1 MKKFTNERSPYIQ
14 ASKNYTMMFRNATR
28 NEKANFIQIQR
39 LLWEKSLFPERFHP
53 CSTYLCSLCSCKTND
68 LSFCIQCG
76 QIYCQSHFDSDHHH
90 CKPGFG
96 IDIYTRQLFFMEK
109 INDEDP
115 SEDNPMKS
123 SDDSKYKIEKKIEKH
138 NRRFIFD
145 SYIDRLICSTKFSVI
160 DGVPIQNDFEMI
172 QIDNSPSKFKITDF
186 SSHPLS
192 KSNRSSSSSSLS
204 SSTSQRYNSPSS
216 KMMIS
221 IFPQMYEPMPLQNFG
236 NTCWMN
242 SLLQCLAVNPLLQ
255 KWFLSEVPAIDCPEA
270 AVHNHL
276 TRFFLAQVN
285 SATFSMADYII
296 AIWTM
301 SPSFAT
307 SDQCDSHEF
316 FMDLRTKLDGYYQKK
331 FDSQIFSSIFN
342 WQFTVIESCEF
353 CAETKSFLEPA
364 SDLILNIENCSSL
377 KEALSNFLLG
387 SSPKNCSNCQKACK
401 RQYFFNTLP
410 PTLTIALTR
419 ASYSDRSVKNVLL
432 CEELPLNDFIIGYK
446 KKELE
451 ESLYSLVGIVVRP
464 GSGEMGHYW
473 ANVKKWDRWYR
484 CDDNSVT
491 AIDFNTIMRD
501 DACMLFYVR
510 RGFVNS

>member
-1 MKKFTNERSPYIQ
+1 MNFGKQKSERPPYIQ
-14 ASKNYTMMFRNATR
+14 KSRDYVNMLKNSSR
-28 NEKANFIQIQR
+28 NEIANFIQIQR

-53 CSTYLCSLCSCKTND
+53 CSAFLCSSCSCKTD
-68 LSFCIQCG
+68 QLSFCIQCG
-76 QIYCQSHFDSDHHH
+76 QIYCESHFFTDHHR

-96 IDIYTRQLFFMEK
+96 IDISTRQIFFMEK
-109 INDEDP
+109 EENTTENDSELSLKNPDEDSRYKNSTP
-115 SEDNPMKS
+115 A
-123 SDDSKYKIEKKIEKH
+123 KY

-145 SYIDRLICSTKFSVI
+145 PDIDRLIVSTKFSVI
-160 DGVPIQNDFEMI
+160 DGVPIQNEFDIDQF
-172 QIDNSPSKFKITDF
+172 DNSQSKSKSTSF
-186 SSHPLS
+186 SS
-192 KSNRSSSSSSLS
+192 N
-204 SSTSQRYNSPSS
+204 PSS
-216 KMMIS
+216 KNPTSIHLSLQRFNSKMITS
-221 IFPQMYEPMPLQNFG
+221 IIPPQYDPIALQNFG

-255 KWFLSEVPAIDCPEA
+255 KWFLNEIQTIDCPEA

-285 SATFSMADYII
+285 SAYFSMADYII
-296 AIWTM
+296 AVWTM
-301 SPSFAT
+301 SPIFAT

-316 FMDLRTKLDGYYQKK
+316 FMNLRTKLDDYYQKK
-331 FDSQIFSSIFN
+331 FDSQVFSSIFN
-342 WQFTVIESCEF
+342 WQFTVIESCEN

-377 KEALSNFLLG
+377 DEALSNFLLG

-419 ASYSDRSVKNVLL
+419 ASHSDKSIKNVLL
-432 CEELPLNDFIIGYK
+432 CDELPLGNFIIGYK

-451 ESLYSLVGIVVRP
+451 ESLYSLVGMIVRP
-464 GSGEMGHYW
+464 GSGEKGHYW
-473 ANVKKWDRWYR
+473 ANVKRCDKWFR

-491 AIDFNTIMRD
+491 TIEFSKIKMD
-501 DACMLFYVR
+501 DACLLFYVR
-510 RGFVNS
+510 RGFVNQ

>member
-1 MKKFTNERSPYIQ
+1 MNELPQNESSNYIKKTNEYKKMFENS
-14 ASKNYTMMFRNATR
+14 SK

-39 LLWEKSLFPERFHP
+39 FIWEKSIFPERFHP

-76 QIYCQSHFDSDHHH
+76 QIFCKTHFESDHHH
-90 CKPGFG
+90 CQSGFG
-96 IDIYTRQLFFMEK
+96 IDIYTRQLFFMEEEK
-109 INDEDP
+109 KENDNSNEANDE
-115 SEDNPMKS
+115 SFQNPGAPE
-123 SDDSKYKIEKKIEKH
+123 YKILERNSHGVKH
-138 NRRFIFD
+138 NRRFIFNAYLD
-145 SYIDRLICSTKFSVI
+145 HLIFSTKISVI
-160 DGVPIQNDFEMI
+160 DGVPIQNDLEI
-172 QIDNSPSKFKITDF
+172 DQIDNIPSNTRD
-186 SSHPLS
+186 S
-192 KSNRSSSSSSLS
+192 KHSSSSLQHY
-204 SSTSQRYNSPSS
+204 STSSS
-216 KMMIS
+216 KMITPV
-221 IFPQMYEPMPLQNFG
+221 FLPMYAPMPLHNFG

-255 KWFLSEVPAIDCPEA
+255 KWFLSEVPTIDCPEA

-276 TRFFLAQVN
+276 TRFFLAQTN
-285 SATFSMADYII
+285 SATFSMADYLI
-296 AIWTM
+296 AVWTM

-307 SDQCDSHEF
+307 SSQCDSHEF
-316 FMDLRTKLDGYYQKK
+316 FMELRTKLDNYYQKK
-331 FDSQIFSSIFN
+331 FDSQVFSSIFN
-342 WQFTVIESCEF
+342 WQFTVIDSCEY
-353 CAETKSFLEPA
+353 CTETKSFLEPA
-364 SDLILNIENCSSL
+364 SDLILNIESCSSFD
-377 KEALSNFLLG
+377 EALSNFLKR

-410 PTLTIALTR
+410 HTLTIALTR

-432 CEELPLNDFIIGYK
+432 RENLPVDDIIIGYK

-451 ESLYSLVGIVVRP
+451 ESVYSLVGVVVRP

-473 ANVKKWDRWYR
+473 ANVKKCGKWFR

-491 AIDFNTIMRD
+491 PIDFDAIKRD